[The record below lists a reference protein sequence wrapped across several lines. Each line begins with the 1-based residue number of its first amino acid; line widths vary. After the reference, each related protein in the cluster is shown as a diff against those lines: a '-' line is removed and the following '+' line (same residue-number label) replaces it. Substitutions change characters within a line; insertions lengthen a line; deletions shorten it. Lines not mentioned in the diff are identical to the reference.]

1 MSYVLLYGNIVM
13 RYSHSPLPMRK
24 SLIVLLFAIA
34 VGRPARAQLRL
45 GDALRRADTAG
56 IANRAAAGVA
66 AERDGIRLAP
76 MRGILPAV
84 RVEASAIRTTDPI
97 GAFGTV
103 LRQRRISATDFN
115 PATLNYP
122 AAVSNVGTGLV
133 AEIPLFN
140 ADAWLGRDA
149 AGRAADAG
157 HAAADWTRYSTR
169 TDVIRAW
176 FGALTALEKVT
187 AYQAAVRSGAA
198 HVKQAESL
206 QRNGI
211 VTPSDALMASV
222 KAGEIEAELASAR
235 GDVLNAQRGLDVLL
249 GGNGSTPTVPA
260 GALPTAQQLRA
271 FAAADTTV
279 IAAPRADVLAA
290 SMGAAAARR
299 DADRARAT
307 LLPRLNG
314 FARYDWNDPSRVYGG
329 DKNWTVGVIAS
340 WAPFTGAS
348 EIAEQRATQG
358 RAAQASAYADGAN
371 AQARFESER
380 ANTDLRVALL
390 RLAIAERSVTQA
402 VDAHRIVNRRYE
414 GGLASVTELLD
425 ASATETHVATMFAK
439 ARYDVVV
446 ALAARRLALGLD
458 PAALAALDTT
468 DSRIQPSKDTDR

>member
-1 MSYVLLYGNIVM
+1 MRPLL
-13 RYSHSPLPMRK
+13 LA
-24 SLIVLLFAIA
+24 LLFPLATT
-34 VGRPARAQLRL
+34 RPAGAQLRL
-45 GDALRRADTAG
+45 REALGRADTAG
-56 IANRAAAGVA
+56 IANRAAAGA
-66 AERDGIRLAP
+66 RAERDGNRLAP

-103 LRQRRISATDFN
+103 LRQRRITAADFN

-133 AEIPLFN
+133 AEVPLFN

-149 AGRAADAG
+149 AARAADAG
-157 HAAADWTRYSTR
+157 HAAAAWTRFATR

-187 AYQAAVRSGAA
+187 AYEAAVRAGAA

-222 KAGEIEAELASAR
+222 KAGEMESELASAR
-235 GDVLNAQRGLDVLL
+235 GDVLNAQRGLAVLL
-249 GGNGSTPTVPA
+249 GDNGSTPVAPA
-260 GALPTAQQLRA
+260 GALPTAQQLRD
-271 FAAADTTV
+271 FAATDTSV
-279 IAAPRADVLAA
+279 SAAPRADVQAA
-290 SMGAAAARR
+290 TLGAAAARR
-299 DADRARAT
+299 DSDRARAT
-307 LLPRLNG
+307 MLPRLNG
-314 FARYDWNDPSRVYGG
+314 FARYDWNDPSRLAGG
-329 DKNWTVGVIAS
+329 DKNWTVGVMAS
-340 WAPFTGAS
+340 WSPFTGAS
-348 EIAEQRATQG
+348 EIAERRATQG

-380 ANTDLRVALL
+380 AGTDLRVALL
-390 RLAIAERSVTQA
+390 RLDIAERSVTQA
-402 VDAHRIVNRRYE
+402 TDAHRIVNRRYE

-425 ASATETHVATMFAK
+425 ASATETHAATMFAK
-439 ARYDVVV
+439 ARYDVIV

-458 PAALAALDTT
+458 PAALATLDTT
-468 DSRIQPSKDTDR
+468 DSRTQPSKDTDR